1 MSFQVGLT
9 VYVEL
14 SYDAEERRANVQQ
27 IAFVAAELARAGAA
41 VIITPVAP
49 SETSRLAAR
58 DTVIQDG
65 GAGGNFF
72 LVHVATPLE
81 ECEKRD
87 RKGIYAR
94 ARRGEIT
101 GLAGVDDIY
110 ETPEEADL
118 TVDVSTQSIPE
129 IVHSQ
134 WLSSLLCPQR

>member
-1 MSFQVGLT
+1 M
-9 VYVEL
+9 
-14 SYDAEERRANVQQ
+14 QQ

-49 SETSRLAAR
+49 LETSRLEVR
-58 DTVIQDG
+58 DTVIQNG
-65 GAGGNFF
+65 GPGGNFF

-94 ARRGEIT
+94 ARRGEIR
-101 GLAGVDDIY
+101 GLVGVDDVY

-134 WLSSLLCPQR
+134 